1 MKIDLTRYT
10 SGRTALSDLD
20 ASIERL
26 ERCRLEGAQAEDL
39 VRLSEQLLL
48 RGDVLGRVAD
58 HDRAAT
64 IATEAGALFPAHR
77 DAIVLQARVATR
89 LHRFEEAHA
98 LLDRAM
104 VVDRASRQVMDA
116 RAALLQATG
125 KFWEALELRDRLARE
140 DRNLQTLGA
149 LATLSAEAGQWAMAE
164 MLYAD
169 ALRADDGISPLPC
182 ARMLFEWG
190 MGSMRNG
197 AMDRA
202 QQLFAHVET
211 LLPGHASA
219 RHQLAALQA

>member
-10 SGRTALSDLD
+10 SGRTALEDLD

-26 ERCRLEGAQAEDL
+26 EHSRLEGARPEDL
-39 VRLSEQLLL
+39 VRLSEQLHL
-48 RGDVLGRVAD
+48 RGDVLGRDAD
-58 HDRAAT
+58 HQRAAT
-64 IATEAGALFPAHR
+64 IAAEVGALFPGHR
-77 DAIVLQARVATR
+77 DAIVLQAQVATR
-89 LHRFEEAHA
+89 ARRFEEAHA

-104 VVDRASRQVMDA
+104 VVDRANRQVMDA

-182 ARMLFEWG
+182 ARLLFEWG
-190 MGSMRNG
+190 MGAMRNG
-197 AMDRA
+197 AVDRA
-202 QQLFAHVET
+202 RELFAHLEA
-211 LLPGHASA
+211 LLLGHVTPA
-219 RHQLAALQA
+219 